1 MNLSDK
7 ELIRISKF
15 FSKHLRHAPERLGL
29 HLAPGGWVEVDTLLR
44 ASARHG
50 VTVTRAQL
58 EDLVAKNDKQRFSFD
73 ESGTRIRANQG
84 HTTEVDLELS
94 PVVPPPVLYH
104 GTPSQNVAAIRASG
118 LLKMARHHVH
128 LSADVETA
136 TRVGSRRGRAVVLT
150 LDSAAMHAEGILF
163 YRSDNGVWLCDTVEP
178 RFIR

>member
-1 MNLSDK
+1 MSPK

-29 HLAPGGWVEVDTLLR
+29 RLSPGGWVDVETLLR
-44 ASARHG
+44 AAARHG
-50 VTVTRAQL
+50 VVVTRREL
-58 EDLVAKNDKQRFSFD
+58 DEVVANNDKQRFSFD
-73 ESGTRIRANQG
+73 EGGTRIRANQG
-84 HTTEVDLELS
+84 HTTEVDLEL
-94 PVVPPPVLYH
+94 VAVAPPDVLFH

-150 LDSAAMHAEGILF
+150 IDSAAMHAAGVPF

-178 RFIR
+178 RFIDFG

>member
-1 MNLSDK
+1 MEPK

-29 HLAPGGWVEVDTLLR
+29 HLASGGWVEVDTLLR
-44 ASARHG
+44 AAARHG
-50 VTVTRAQL
+50 VTITRAQL
-58 EDLVAKNDKQRFSFD
+58 DEVVEKNDKQRFSFD

-84 HTTEVDLELS
+84 HTTEVDLELT
-94 PVVPPPVLYH
+94 PVAPPTVLYH
-104 GTPSQNVAAIRASG
+104 GTPSQNVAAIRSSG

-150 LDSAAMHAEGILF
+150 VDSAAMHAAGIVF
-163 YRSDNGVWLCDTVEP
+163 YRSDNGVWLCEAVEP
-178 RFIR
+178 RFIL

>member
-1 MNLSDK
+1 MEPK
-7 ELIRISKF
+7 ELLRISKF

-29 HLAPGGWVEVDTLLR
+29 HLAPGGWAEVDALLR
-44 ASARHG
+44 AAARHG
-50 VTVTRAQL
+50 VTITRAEL
-58 EDLVAKNDKQRFSFD
+58 DEVVEKNDKQRFSFD

-94 PVVPPPVLYH
+94 PVVPPAVLYH

-150 LDSAAMHAEGILF
+150 IDSGAMHAAGIVF
-163 YRSDNGVWLCDTVEP
+163 YRSDNGVWLCDAVEP

>member
-1 MNLSDK
+1 MNMNER

-29 HLAPGGWVEVDTLLR
+29 HLASGGWVDVDTLLR
-44 ASARHG
+44 AAARHG
-50 VTVTRAQL
+50 VTITREEL
-58 EDLVAKNDKQRFSFD
+58 DEVVEKNDKQRFSFD

-94 PVVPPPVLYH
+94 PVAPPAVLYH
-104 GTPSQNVAAIRASG
+104 GTPSQNVGAIRAAG

-128 LSADVETA
+128 LSVDIETA

-150 LDSAAMHAEGILF
+150 IDSAAMHAAGVVF

>member
-1 MNLSDK
+1 MDAK

-29 HLAPGGWVEVDTLLR
+29 VLAPGGWVDVDTLL
-44 ASARHG
+44 AAAARHG
-50 VTVTRAQL
+50 MAVTRAEL
-58 EDLVAKNDKQRFSFD
+58 DEVVDKNDKQRFRFD
-73 ESGTRIRANQG
+73 ESGSRIRASQG
-84 HTTEVDLELS
+84 HTTEVDLEL
-94 PVVPPPVLYH
+94 VAVTPPAVLYH
-104 GTPSQNVAAIRASG
+104 GTPSQNVAAIRTSG

-136 TRVGSRRGRAVVLT
+136 TRVGSRRGRAVVLGI
-150 LDSAAMHAEGILF
+150 DSAAMHAEGIPF